1 MNFSNYFTY
10 NESKELSFCYPLNS
24 FVTFMGSGKEKLL
37 KNLLFYNNHEYITLM
52 FSKITSKNINKY
64 KKNVAFVLNKHLN
77 IFVGETVSD
86 EIAFGME
93 SLGKKKNEIENILE
107 HYAKL
112 FNISHLLN
120 KDPNCLGCSDKV
132 KIKIVSALVCEPKVL
147 MLDEVLCELDYVDRL
162 VVLKNLS
169 DFVNNE
175 NVIFNF
181 TNNVNE
187 CLYGNEVVIL
197 DDTKILLS
205 GKTINVLNEDKL
217 MKKLGFGLPFI
228 VEVNKYLMD
237 YGIVHDYYLD
247 LESLVDNIWK

>member
-10 NESKELSFCYPLNS
+10 NESKELSFCYPVNS

-37 KNLLFYNNHEYITLM
+37 KNLLFYNKHEYITLM
-52 FSKITSKNINKY
+52 YLKINSKNINKY
-64 KKNVAFVLNKHLN
+64 RKNVAFVLNKHLN
-77 IFVGETVSD
+77 IFVGETVGD

-93 SLGKKKNEIENILE
+93 SLGKNKSEMESILGK
-107 HYAKL
+107 YAKL
-112 FNISHLLN
+112 FNISHLLD

-132 KIKIVSALVCEPKVL
+132 MIKIVSALVCEPKILV
-147 MLDEVLCELDYVDRL
+147 LDEVLCELDFKDRL
-162 VVLKNLS
+162 VVLKNLK
-169 DFVNNE
+169 DFVDRDNI
-175 NVIFNF
+175 IFNF
-181 TNNVNE
+181 TNDVDE

-197 DDTKILLS
+197 DDAKILLS

-217 MKKLGFGLPFI
+217 MKKLGFGLPFV

-237 YGIVHDYYLD
+237 YGIVNHYYLD